1 MGDYGIS
8 RFGKKNSAPGNGQC
22 FLTAH
27 FQNKKIT
34 RSLFSLHFQLK
45 VSLTKSTNDLQFA
58 CSAVYHSLR
67 HNLFV
72 HTLRALKSW
81 VLKQNWLI
89 RLSALDG
96 TPKQNT
102 TWKSQYLWVKL
113 YSSKRRFIDE
123 DQNIKKHAF
132 TLLHRK
138 YHIHCFTIL
147 FSFSCSNKCITKALS
162 ITSLNTL

>member
-27 FQNKKIT
+27 FQYKKIT

-113 YSSKRRFIDE
+113 TCVSIQANAVLLMKTK
-123 DQNIKKHAF
+123 IKKKTCIYVVTQEIPHSLF
-132 TLLHRK
+132 
-138 YHIHCFTIL
+138 YH
-147 FSFSCSNKCITKALS
+147 SV
-162 ITSLNTL
+162 